1 MKKHFLLCTALT
13 LSLAGCGKQTPVDVS
28 TYGIHKG
35 AGSTGIHTVLPG
47 DTVYAIA
54 QNYQLPMRE
63 IITLNNIQAPYV
75 LNTGFRMKLPP
86 PNEHEVR
93 EGDTVTSIAQ
103 LYEVSPSQL
112 VKLNN
117 LQPPYDLMPRMPLR
131 LPPPSVSYALP
142 QAGKPAT
149 AQEAGFS
156 NAEEIVQSARV
167 EPVERQGIEQSQANK
182 TVTPQN
188 KPQVQEASIQRAKL
202 PEHTPKMSG
211 NGRFMRPVDGDV
223 ISTYGPKAD
232 GLHNDGINIRAVKG
246 SPVRAAENGIV
257 VYTGDDL
264 AGYGNLVLVRHEN
277 KMMTA
282 YAHLNK
288 TLVTR
293 GAKVTRGQSIGTVGS
308 SGQVDSPQLHFE
320 VRRGSEA
327 LDPLKYL

>member
-1 MKKHFLLCTALT
+1 MINKHLLFCTALT
-13 LSLAGCGKQTPVDVS
+13 LSLAACGKQSPVDVS
-28 TYGIHKG
+28 TYGVHKG
-35 AGSTGIHTVLPG
+35 AGSTGIHTVLAG
-47 DTVYAIA
+47 DTVYEIA

-103 LYEVSPSQL
+103 LYEVSPSQI
-112 VKLNN
+112 VRLNN
-117 LQPPYDLMPRMPLR
+117 LQSPYTLMPRMKLR
-131 LPPPSVSYALP
+131 LPPPSAS
-142 QAGKPAT
+142 QPAAV
-149 AQEAGFS
+149 AQKASFS
-156 NAEEIVQSARV
+156 NAGEIGQSARV

-182 TVTPQN
+182 VVTPQS
-188 KPQVQEASIQRAKL
+188 KPKVQQASVQRAKL

-211 NGRFMRPVDGDV
+211 NGRFMRPVDGQV
-223 ISTYGPKAD
+223 ISTYGPKEG
-232 GLHNDGINIRAVKG
+232 GLHNDGINIKAVKG
-246 SPVRAAENGIV
+246 SPVRAAENGVV

-264 AGYGNLVLVRHEN
+264 EGYGNLVLVRHEN

-320 VRRGSEA
+320 IRRGTEA

>member
-1 MKKHFLLCTALT
+1 MIKKHLLLCTALT
-13 LSLAGCGKQTPVDVS
+13 LSLAACGKQTPVEVS
-28 TYGIHKG
+28 TYGVHKG

-54 QNYQLPMRE
+54 KNYQLPMRE
-63 IITLNNIQAPYV
+63 IITLNNIQAPYE

-103 LYEVSPSQL
+103 LYEVSPSQI

-117 LQPPYDLMPRMPLR
+117 LQPPYKLMPRMPLR
-131 LPPPSVSYALP
+131 LPPPSVAQP
-142 QAGKPAT
+142 VAT
-149 AQEAGFS
+149 AQPASYGGAG
-156 NAEEIVQSARV
+156 EIVQSARV

-182 TVTPQN
+182 VVTPQN

-211 NGRFMRPVDGDV
+211 NVRFMRPVDGDV

-246 SPVRAAENGIV
+246 SPVRVAENGVV

-282 YAHLNK
+282 YAHLDK

-293 GAKVTRGQSIGTVGS
+293 GASVTRGQSIGTVGS

-320 VRRGSEA
+320 VRRGTEA